1 MTKQGLFKLLLLF
14 SSLFL
19 INILVLLVLQT
30 LEFDIELGTVSYLF
44 PPIVTTIVL
53 TMIDKNLRK
62 NKE

>member
-30 LEFDIELGTVSYLF
+30 LKFEIELGAVSYLF
-44 PPIVTTIVL
+44 PPMVTTVVL
-53 TMIDKNLRK
+53 TMIDKKLRK
-62 NKE
+62 NNG